1 MRITLLQCR
10 DCRSGRAQEDTK
22 GCLLAARALRAGI
35 FSQPQR
41 QLFAGAVVL
50 VDLSIL
56 NQDPGSR
63 CVSTSYSDGTR
74 LQAQEIAGLLDLPSD
89 FSKWRSYGLA
99 NDMQKVGHVVTAK
112 LPNDLVSR
120 LDEIA
125 VRIDRSKSWI
135 VREALTEWLLI
146 EQRGFEVGQEALK
159 NVDEG
164 RTIPHEELLPAVEK
178 RKRERRERESH
189 RKAARRNKEF
199 KNRAAS
205 A

>member
-1 MRITLLQCR
+1 
-10 DCRSGRAQEDTK
+10 
-22 GCLLAARALRAGI
+22 
-35 FSQPQR
+35 
-41 QLFAGAVVL
+41 
-50 VDLSIL
+50 
-56 NQDPGSR
+56 
-63 CVSTSYSDGTR
+63 
-74 LQAQEIAGLLDLPSD
+74 
-89 FSKWRSYGLA
+89 
-99 NDMQKVGHVVTAK
+99 MQKVGHVVTAK